1 MMSFKRNLKLRTIK
15 SASLLWYLQ
24 AFMRNGTL
32 TPSIKKLRPT
42 RKRVFVLGNGPS
54 LKADVPPHATQ
65 LKNEDV
71 MMVNQALTSSLA
83 FDIKP
88 SYYVL
93 MDPAYW
99 GFYTDEE
106 DTEDKFITA
115 CIKDLDEALSRVNW
129 DMTILVPHNFYT
141 KRTAKGITLS
151 NPHIRIAT
159 FNAVEL
165 YTFFRFQNW
174 LYRHNL
180 AIPSGINV
188 LIAALCCAITMNYKN
203 IYLLG
208 ADSNWH
214 TQLGVDENNRTYSLE
229 THYYHDDTQKC
240 YTPYPLSFHMECIT
254 SAFKAYD
261 MLGKNFEQIHNLSS
275 ISMIGAF
282 PRDKLSLV
290 LAGGGAVDKRGVFPI
305 YFVLGSYPY
314 QRGSYA
320 A

>member
-1 MMSFKRNLKLRTIK
+1 MHFKRNLKLRTLK

-24 AFMRNGTL
+24 DFVRKGTL
-32 TPSIKKLRPT
+32 APSIRKLHPT
-42 RKRVFVLGNGPS
+42 RKRIFVLGNGPS
-54 LKADVPPHATQ
+54 LKVDVSPHIAQ

-71 MMVNQALTSSLA
+71 MMVNQALTSALA

-88 SYYVL
+88 RYYVL

-106 DTEDKFITA
+106 DTQDKLITA
-115 CIKDLDEALSRVNW
+115 CIKELNEALSRVDW
-129 DMTILVPHNFYT
+129 DMTILAPHNFYT
-141 KRTAKGITLS
+141 KRTTKSIVFA
-151 NPHIRIAT
+151 NPHIHIAT

-165 YTFFRFQNW
+165 YTFFRLQNW

-188 LIAALCCAITMNYKN
+188 LIAALCCAVTMNYES

-214 TQLGVDENNRTYSLE
+214 MQLGVDENNRTYSLE
-229 THYYHDDTQKC
+229 THYYHDDAQKC

-254 SAFKAYD
+254 NAFKAYD
-261 MLGKNFEQIHNLSS
+261 VLGKNFRQIHNLSS

-282 PRDKLSLV
+282 PRGKLSAI
-290 LAGGGAVDKRGVFPI
+290 LAGGG
-305 YFVLGSYPY
+305 GS
-314 QRGSYA
+314 R
-320 A
+320 

>member
-1 MMSFKRNLKLRTIK
+1 MSFKRNLKLRTIK
-15 SASLLWYLQ
+15 GASFLWYMQ
-24 AFMRNGTL
+24 NFIRNGTF
-32 TPSIKKLRPT
+32 TPSIRKLHPT

-54 LKADVPPHATQ
+54 LNNDVPPHIEQ

-71 MMVNQALTSSLA
+71 MMVNQAITHSLA
-83 FDIKP
+83 LEIKP
-88 SYYVL
+88 RYYVL

-115 CIKDLDEALSRVNW
+115 CVQELDKSLEQVDW
-129 DMTILVPHNFYT
+129 DMTILAPYHYYKT
-141 KRTAKGITLS
+141 RTGKGIAPS
-151 NPHIRIAT
+151 NPHIQIAT

-174 LYRHNL
+174 LYRHNF

-188 LIAALCCAITMNYKN
+188 LIAALSCAITMKYEH

-214 TQLGVDENNRTYSLE
+214 TQLGVDSDNRVYCLD
-229 THYYHDDTQKC
+229 THYYHNDAQKC

-254 SAFKAYD
+254 AAFKAYD
-261 MLGKNFEQIHNLSS
+261 MLGKNFPQISNLSS
-275 ISMIGAF
+275 ISMIDAF
-282 PRDKLSLV
+282 PRSTLFSIFN
-290 LAGGGAVDKRGVFPI
+290 GGGAVDKRNVILAHLVLVF
-305 YFVLGSYPY
+305 YPH
-314 QRGSYA
+314 QRGINA